1 MNSLLHSKLRRGSSD
16 DNMIPLINIVF
27 LLLIFFMVAGQ
38 MRAGLVGDIT
48 LPDANLET
56 PTPPKAIAIQIDR
69 SGQTYLFGTPTSI
82 EDIQQQLQTL
92 PAEQPLNIALQ
103 ADRELKAA
111 QLDTLLAALRGLSN
125 ATTSLYTKKGA
136 N

>member
-69 SGQTYLFGTPTSI
+69 GGQTYLFGTPTSI
-82 EDIQQQLQTL
+82 EDIQQQLQAL